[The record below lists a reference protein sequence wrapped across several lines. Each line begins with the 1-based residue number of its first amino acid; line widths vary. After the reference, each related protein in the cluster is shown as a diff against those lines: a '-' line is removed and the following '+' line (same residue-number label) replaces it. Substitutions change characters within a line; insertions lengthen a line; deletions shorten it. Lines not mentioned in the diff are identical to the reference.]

1 MSVTISTL
9 NTRSIRY
16 PDRGRTVLGHLTT
29 KPADI
34 FLLQDCG
41 IPYKEMDGLL
51 EEGWTL
57 GSSFWS
63 GSNIARAD
71 GVGIL
76 MTNPYIR
83 PKASRVVESGR
94 ILVLDL
100 EIQGSPLRVINV
112 YGPTN
117 VPERVSLYRKLRSLL
132 LVSTPVL
139 VGGDFNC
146 ALRDENRSKPS
157 RDRSSKELQAIIDD
171 FSLTDVGGS
180 TPPNTNMEWWE
191 IVKDRVKGYLG
202 CVGRRKARE
211 KRASFN
217 HHNKALQRLSLF
229 QLEGFEVARELS
241 KTKEHLAT
249 LYREEQKKSQYRSK
263 LQGLEEDEKC
273 TRYFFRKARSRQKPI
288 LSLYNSQGDSVKN
301 SADILRAAGDFYGRL
316 YDTKPADGDLA
327 TAFLE
332 GLNRVI
338 EGGESE
344 DPEMSIEELTRA
356 VHSINKQKAPGLDG
370 IPGEFYQTFW
380 DLIKN
385 NVAEVFQAIY
395 RERRL
400 GESITLIPKKGDL
413 KDLRNW
419 RPINL
424 LYVDYK
430 IMTKA
435 LTKRFQSHLPT
446 VIAADQTCSIPE
458 RSINDNLLL
467 VRDVILH
474 SQERG
479 SPLGLLSLDQEKA
492 FDRVSHGFL
501 QRVLKKMNFPNTS
514 STGPTSATKTSAAAE
529 YW

>member
-1 MSVTISTL
+1 
-9 NTRSIRY
+9 
-16 PDRGRTVLGHLTT
+16 
-29 KPADI
+29 
-34 FLLQDCG
+34 
-41 IPYKEMDGLL
+41 MDGLL

-117 VPERVSLYRKLRSLL
+117 VPERVSLFRKL
-132 LVSTPVL
+132 
-139 VGGDFNC
+139 
-146 ALRDENRSKPS
+146 SKPR

-180 TPPNTNMEWWE
+180 TPPTPTWDGDRDLRLGGASEDRQRVLEDQTVRLSFSRRYLEWRTLKELYDSPIEWWE
-191 IVKDRVKGYLG
+191 MVKDRVKGYFG
-202 CVGRRKARE
+202 GVGRRKARE

-241 KTKEHLAT
+241 ETKEHLAT
-249 LYREEQKKSQYRSK
+249 LYREEQKKS

-338 EGGESE
+338 EGGLSG
-344 DPEMSIEELTRA
+344 SLLRLRLSGLLTRIRP
-356 VHSINKQKAPGLDG
+356 SCPL
-370 IPGEFYQTFW
+370 P
-380 DLIKN
+380 
-385 NVAEVFQAIY
+385 
-395 RERRL
+395 RL
-400 GESITLIPKKGDL
+400 S
-413 KDLRNW
+413 R
-419 RPINL
+419 
-424 LYVDYK
+424 Y
-430 IMTKA
+430 
-435 LTKRFQSHLPT
+435 
-446 VIAADQTCSIPE
+446 
-458 RSINDNLLL
+458 
-467 VRDVILH
+467 
-474 SQERG
+474 
-479 SPLGLLSLDQEKA
+479 GLLTRIRPAGSLLRPLLSGLLTLCLA
-492 FDRVSHGFL
+492 GT
-501 QRVLKKMNFPNTS
+501 VL
-514 STGPTSATKTSAAAE
+514 
-529 YW
+529 